1 MTNRGK
7 ALVTGAAGFV
17 GSQLVPALAAEGW
30 QVRAATRDVARARER
45 QPGLDWIRLDVADE
59 TTLAPALAGC
69 DVAFYLVHG
78 LENAAPGYEQR
89 EAAHAERFRAAAEV
103 AGLKRLIYLGGLAPD
118 GEPSRH
124 LIGRLA
130 VGETLRRGPVP
141 CLELRA
147 SMIVGDGSASFRML
161 RDLAA
166 RLPAM
171 ILPRWLESRT
181 EPIAIDDVIQ
191 ALVAGA
197 RVSLDDSVVYDLEG
211 CEVLTCREILMRV
224 AAQLGVQPRTF
235 RVPVLTPRLSSW
247 WLRFVSGVNVPLA
260 RELVDGLEHDLVA
273 RRRGYRQLAELP
285 EPVPFDEAIRRALR
299 GSPTVGHAA
308 TWEAFVRRL
317 APLGAS
323 SRRGAAAPPSSTQR
337 G

>member
-1 MTNRGK
+1 MTERGL
-7 ALVTGAAGFV
+7 ALVTGATGFV
-17 GSQLVPALAAEGW
+17 GSRLAPALAGAGW
-30 QVRAATRDVARARER
+30 RVRAATRDVAQARAR
-45 QPGLDWIRLDVADE
+45 QPELDWVCLNVGDE
-59 TTLAPALAGC
+59 ATLAPALEGC

-78 LENAAPGYEQR
+78 LENAQPGYEQR
-89 EAAHAERFRAAAEV
+89 EAEHAERFRVAATA
-103 AGLKRLIYLGGLAPD
+103 AHLKRLIYLGGLAPD

-147 SMIVGDGSASFRML
+147 SMIVGEDSASFRML

-181 EPIAIDDVIQ
+181 EPIAIDDVIH

-197 RVSLDDSVVYDLEG
+197 HVELPASVVYDLEG
-211 CEVLTCREILMRV
+211 SEVLTCREILLRV
-224 AAQLGVQPRTF
+224 AAELAVAPRTF
-235 RVPVLTPRLSSW
+235 SVPVLSPRLSSW

-260 RELVDGLEHDLVA
+260 RELVDGLKYDLVA

-285 EPVPFDEAIRRALR
+285 EPIPFDEAVRRATSGAAAR
-299 GSPTVGHAA
+299 GGAA
-308 TWEAFVRRL
+308 IWEALVRRI
-317 APLGAS
+317 APLRGAS
-323 SRRGAAAPPSSTQR
+323 SQREAAARPPA
-337 G
+337 